1 MSDKYR
7 NPKDMDAKRRR
18 RLVRYKRM
26 AALVSPYVLSDEAF
40 AEVVARHCEFIAS
53 GGGGGRWKT
62 FATAGPGIGE
72 VFGVYLDQDKE
83 ETEGEQAQLQHARLN
98 GLDLRGVQLPYA
110 NLCGV
115 LCQDQDLTGAN
126 LSGALL
132 TDADFSGSNFEGA
145 DLSGADFSR
154 SDLVCCNLRDA
165 NLAGADFENADLM
178 GADLRG
184 AQIEGAKLA
193 QAYTERVLR

>member
-7 NPKDMDAKRRR
+7 NPKDMGAKHRR

-26 AALVSPYVLSDEAF
+26 AALVSPYLLTAEEF
-40 AEVVARHCEFIAS
+40 AEIVARHDDFIAS
-53 GGGGGRWKT
+53 GGGGGRWET
-62 FATAGPGIGE
+62 FATAGPGLGK
-72 VFGVYLDQDKE
+72 VFGVYLDQEQE
-83 ETEGEQAQLQHARLN
+83 ETVGAQAELQHARLT
-98 GLDLRGVQLPYA
+98 GLDLRGVRLSYA

-115 LCQDQDLTGAN
+115 FCQDQDLSGAD

-132 TDADFSGSNFEGA
+132 TDADFSGSTFVGA

-154 SDLVCCNLRDA
+154 SDLVCCNFRDA
-165 NLAGADFENADLM
+165 DLSDTDFENADLM

-184 AQIEGAKLA
+184 ARIDGAKFT
-193 QAYTERVLR
+193 QAFMEQVLR